1 MTLDPSKLSVVC
13 RPTVAVSLVVRFGKV
28 VRKDMTMAI
37 FSRSMRSKWI
47 KVGIAAVAVLVG
59 TASAARAQES
69 KVEIGA
75 SMASAVI
82 GLGDNDFKTFGV
94 PAGGFGLFNPGLYA
108 SIFVTPKIAIEPQ
121 FGLQVISAGG
131 DTETLMNLNAPV
143 DYFLKGADVN
153 SLYVFGG
160 VGLATATDVDS
171 TTNFGGGV
179 GYRIRAGDRLAMRAD
194 GRLTHHSDGGGNTLS
209 FTFSIGG
216 LFGKK

>member
-1 MTLDPSKLSVVC
+1 
-13 RPTVAVSLVVRFGKV
+13 
-28 VRKDMTMAI
+28 MAI
-37 FSRSMRSKWI
+37 LQNKWI
-47 KVGIAAVAVLVG
+47 KVGIAAVAVLAS
-59 TASAARAQES
+59 TASVARAQES

-94 PAGGFGLFNPGLYA
+94 PAGGLGLFNPGLYA
-108 SIFVTPKIAIEPQ
+108 SLFVTPKIAIEPQ
-121 FGLQVISAGG
+121 VGLQVISAGG
-131 DTETLMNLNAPV
+131 DTETLMNLNAQV
-143 DYFLKGADVN
+143 DYFLKSADVN
-153 SLYVFGG
+153 SLYVFGA

-194 GRLTHHSDGGGNTLS
+194 GRLTHHSDGGGNILS
-209 FTFSIGG
+209 FSLSIGG